1 MGYALIIVGVG
12 VNHSF
17 CSGIVPFIQP
27 PVNSVMTFQVLTEI
41 KRIQT
46 VNNLMQKHDVCK

>member
-1 MGYALIIVGVG
+1 MGYALIIVGVE

-27 PVNSVMTFQVLTEI
+27 PVNTVMTFQVLTET
-41 KRIQT
+41 KRI
-46 VNNLMQKHDVCK
+46 